1 MTKFRTK
8 LLIALITLIISVLIG
23 LGILLGQ
30 LFKSY
35 YLQSFNERL
44 KVEKNLLSFYIEENG
59 GVSAFKKQDVSKIS
73 GMLNVRATITDPQ
86 GKILYDSGELE
97 DSPSNGLKQIIQDVI
112 KKKIEQEDRF
122 EEGDGYDLHY
132 YWKAL
137 MKNGQKEGYIFLS
150 TKTNELNQAYGQIW
164 WILSISLGIAL
175 IVILYLGI
183 RITSRYTKPIEEAAN
198 VAIELA
204 KGNYRARTSTGKLD
218 ETGMLGTSINRLAMN
233 LQELV
238 KAQEM
243 QQDRLTALIENIGAG
258 LILIDSRGYI
268 NLINKGYIDIFHVN
282 PKDYLSELYYEA
294 MDQKEVCQIV
304 AEVFRTEQKVRKQLL
319 IPLNI
324 ERKYFDVYGVPI
336 IGINNVWK
344 GVVLVF
350 HDITELKKLEQMR
363 KDFVAN
369 VSHELKTPVTSIKGF
384 AETLMDGA
392 MNNQQTLEAF
402 LSIILKE
409 SERLQTLIQDLLE
422 LSKIEQQGFK
432 LNLQQ
437 VDINKLLDEVN
448 DLLTGRAQAKHIKLE
463 YNRLSKPVFINGDL
477 DRLKQVFIN
486 LVSNSINY
494 TPEDGHVEVVL
505 QDNDEYVRIHVIDSG
520 VGIEKE
526 EIPRIF
532 ERFYRVD
539 RARSRN
545 SGGTGLGLAIVKHL
559 VEAHHG
565 NIIVRSD
572 IGKGSE
578 FIIEL
583 KK

>member
-282 PKDYLSELYYEA
+282 PKDYLSELYYEV

-463 YNRLSKPVFINGDL
+463 YNRLSKSVFINGDL

-505 QDNDEYVRIHVIDSG
+505 QDNDEYIRIHVIDSG

>member
-282 PKDYLSELYYEA
+282 PKDYLSELYYEV

>member
-282 PKDYLSELYYEA
+282 PKDYLSELYYEV

-392 MNNQQTLEAF
+392 MNNQQTLEDF